1 MQLKITGGTYKG
13 KRLKTNKNAQ
23 LRPTTEKTRLAIFSI
38 LGKDFFKEIKVLE
51 LYAGTGIFG
60 IESLSRGASWVDMV
74 EINPKTFKEIKNN
87 LSDLMLE
94 NKSNVKLGDSIKSLK
109 YFDNKYKLIFAD
121 PPYNSFEPKE
131 LIENINNQN
140 ILDTNG
146 LLIIEH
152 KNQLKIETKYNQMK
166 CISKRKYG
174 DSAIS
179 IFKKENNG

>member
-1 MQLKITGGTYKG
+1 MKLYIYAFIVKPFIEYLGGCNNIVIPNHFFATVNFSMRK
-13 KRLKTNKNAQ
+13 KTERLEW
-23 LRPTTEKTRLAIFSI
+23 LRVNI
-38 LGKDFFKEIKVLE
+38 
-51 LYAGTGIFG
+51 
-60 IESLSRGASWVDMV
+60 
-74 EINPKTFKEIKNN
+74 
-87 LSDLMLE
+87 
-94 NKSNVKLGDSIKSLK
+94 
-109 YFDNKYKLIFAD
+109 DNKYKLIFAD

-179 IFKKENNG
+179 IFKQENNG

>member
-1 MQLKITGGTYKG
+1 MSEGAIY
-13 KRLKTNKNAQ
+13 
-23 LRPTTEKTRLAIFSI
+23 RPFFYNQIYVPYTLNNNHHPCYFIWSFNVLA
-38 LGKDFFKEIKVLE
+38 LE
-51 LYAGTGIFG
+51 Y
-60 IESLSRGASWVDMV
+60 
-74 EINPKTFKEIKNN
+74 PKTFKEIKNN